1 MNVPNISWDQMIF
14 LFVVIDK
21 MNSVLIIGSAT
32 IDRVEQ
38 PGVSAVKMGGVVT
51 YAGITF
57 RKHGLHT
64 TVVSNIATQDV
75 ALFRILRQQD
85 IQLFNGVT
93 KTTTMFVNHVDGD
106 ERWQEM
112 PVCAAPITAGQL
124 QCTIQHV
131 DHIHLGP
138 LHPLDIERGFIR
150 LASRKGIWI
159 TLDVQGYVRRI
170 EKGKVRQ
177 GISEDLHEALLA
189 CTVISAERTE
199 LQVILDAYQMGIDEL
214 MNAYELSEIVVTN
227 GSEGGRVVLMSGEVV
242 SYKARRV
249 NHVAD
254 ATGAG
259 DVFFA
264 AYLVSR
270 LHQRQSVRVACKHA
284 ALVAARQ
291 VQGRYIPEDC
301 LRVER
306 LRDVTP
312 SFFSTLADPR
322 DGLEKVPGLS

>member
-1 MNVPNISWDQMIF
+1 MTF
-14 LFVVIDK
+14 LFVGIDRMK
-21 MNSVLIIGSAT
+21 HVLIIGSAT
-32 IDRVEQ
+32 IDRIEQ
-38 PGVSAVKMGGVVT
+38 PGISAVKMGGVVT

-57 RKHGLHT
+57 RKHGLRT
-64 TVVSNIATQDV
+64 AVISNIATQDV
-75 ALFRILRQQD
+75 GLFRILRQQN

-112 PVCAAPITAGQL
+112 PVRAAPITAGQL
-124 QCTIQHV
+124 QSTIRGV

-138 LHPLDIERGFIR
+138 LHPLDIERELLR
-150 LASRKGIWI
+150 LVTEKGIWV
-159 TLDVQGYVRRI
+159 TLDVQGYVRRV
-170 EKGKVRQ
+170 EKGKVRP

-189 CTVISAERTE
+189 CTVIGADRTE

-214 MNAYELSEIVVTN
+214 MNAYKLSEIVVTN

-242 SYKARRV
+242 SYKVPRV
-249 NHVAD
+249 NHVVD

-270 LHQRQSVRVACKHA
+270 LHRRRSVRVACKHA

-291 VQGRYIPEDC
+291 VQGRCIPEDM
-301 LRVER
+301 LRVEK
-306 LRDVTP
+306 LRDVKP
-312 SFFSTLADPR
+312 SFFSILADPR
-322 DGLEKVPGLS
+322 NGLEKVLGFS

>member
-1 MNVPNISWDQMIF
+1 MNH
-14 LFVVIDK
+14 
-21 MNSVLIIGSAT
+21 VLVIGSAT

-38 PGVSAVKMGGVVT
+38 PGISAVKMGGVVT

-57 RKHGLHT
+57 RKHGLR
-64 TVVSNIATQDV
+64 TVVISNIATQDV
-75 ALFRILRQQD
+75 GLFRILRKQN

-112 PVCAAPITAGQL
+112 PVRAAPITAGQL
-124 QCTIQHV
+124 QSTIQHF
-131 DHIHLGP
+131 DHIYLGP
-138 LHPLDIERGFIR
+138 LHPLDIERELLR
-150 LASRKGIWI
+150 LAPEKGIWV
-159 TLDVQGYVRRI
+159 TLDVQGYVRRV
-170 EKGKVRQ
+170 EKGKVRP

-189 CTVISAERTE
+189 CTIIGADRTE
-199 LQVILDAYQMGIDEL
+199 LQVILDAYQMGIGEL
-214 MNAYELSEIVVTN
+214 MNAYKLSEIVVTN

-242 SYKARRV
+242 SYKAQRI
-249 NHVAD
+249 NHAVD

-270 LHQRQSVRVACKHA
+270 LHRRRSVMVACRHA

-291 VQGRYIPEDC
+291 VQGRYIPEDL

-306 LRDVTP
+306 FRDVKP

-322 DGLEKVPGLS
+322 DGLEKVLGFS

>member
-1 MNVPNISWDQMIF
+1 MNR
-14 LFVVIDK
+14 
-21 MNSVLIIGSAT
+21 VLVIGSAT
-32 IDRVEQ
+32 IDSIEQ
-38 PGVSAVKMGGVVT
+38 PGISAVKMGGVVT

-64 TVVSNIATQDV
+64 AVVSNIATQDV

-106 ERWQEM
+106 ERWQKM
-112 PVCAAPITAGQL
+112 PLRAAPITASQL

-138 LHPLDIERGFIR
+138 LHPLDIERELLRI
-150 LASRKGIWI
+150 APRKGIWV
-159 TLDVQGYVRRI
+159 TLDVQGYVRRV
-170 EKGKVRQ
+170 EKGKVRP

-189 CTVISAERTE
+189 CTVIGADRTE

-214 MNAYELSEIVVTN
+214 MNAYKLSEIVVTN
-227 GSEGGRVVLMSGEVV
+227 GSEGGCVVLMSGEVV

-249 NHVAD
+249 NHIVD
-254 ATGAG
+254 VTGAG

-270 LHQRQSVRVACKHA
+270 LHQRRSVRVACNHA

-301 LRVER
+301 LRVEK

-322 DGLEKVPGLS
+322 DGLEKVLGLS

>member
-1 MNVPNISWDQMIF
+1 MNH
-14 LFVVIDK
+14 
-21 MNSVLIIGSAT
+21 VLVIGSAT

-38 PGVSAVKMGGVVT
+38 PGISAVKMGGVVT

-64 TVVSNIATQDV
+64 DVVSNIATQNV
-75 ALFRILRQQD
+75 ALFRILSQQD

-93 KTTTMFVNHVDGD
+93 KTTTTFVNYVDGD

-112 PVCAAPITAGQL
+112 PVRATPITAGQL
-124 QCTIQHV
+124 QRTIRGV

-138 LHPLDIERGFIR
+138 LHPLDIERGLI
-150 LASRKGIWI
+150 LAPRKGIWV
-159 TLDVQGYVRRI
+159 TLDVQGYVRRV
-170 EKGKVRQ
+170 EKGKVRP

-189 CTVISAERTE
+189 CTVIKADQTE
-199 LQVILDAYQMGIDEL
+199 LQVILDAYQMGIDEF
-214 MNAYELSEIVVTN
+214 MNAYELSEIVLTN

-249 NHVAD
+249 NHVVD
-254 ATGAG
+254 TTGAG

-270 LHQRQSVRVACKHA
+270 LHQQRSIRGACKHA

-301 LRVER
+301 LRVE
-306 LRDVTP
+306 T
-312 SFFSTLADPR
+312 
-322 DGLEKVPGLS
+322 

>member
-1 MNVPNISWDQMIF
+1 MTF
-14 LFVVIDK
+14 LFVGIYR
-21 MNSVLIIGSAT
+21 MNRVLVIGSAT
-32 IDRVEQ
+32 IDRIEQ
-38 PGVSAVKMGGVVT
+38 PGISAVKMGGVVT

-64 TVVSNIATQDV
+64 VVVSNIATQDV

-106 ERWQEM
+106 KRWQEM
-112 PVCAAPITAGQL
+112 PVRAAPITAGQL
-124 QCTIQHV
+124 QCTIRGV

-138 LHPLDIERGFIR
+138 LHPLDIERGLLR
-150 LASRKGIWI
+150 LAPRKGIWV
-159 TLDVQGYVRRI
+159 TLDVQGYVRRV
-170 EKGKVRQ
+170 EKGKVRP
-177 GISEDLHEALLA
+177 GISEDLHGALLA
-189 CTVISAERTE
+189 CTVIGAERTE
-199 LQVILDAYQMGIDEL
+199 LQVILDAYQMRIDEL
-214 MNAYELSEIVVTN
+214 MNAYKLSEIIVTN

-249 NHVAD
+249 NHVVD
-254 ATGAG
+254 TIGAG

-270 LHQRQSVRVACKHA
+270 LHQRRSVRVACKHA
-284 ALVAARQ
+284 ALIAARQ

-301 LRVER
+301 LRVE
-306 LRDVTP
+306 T
-312 SFFSTLADPR
+312 
-322 DGLEKVPGLS
+322 

>member
-1 MNVPNISWDQMIF
+1 MNR
-14 LFVVIDK
+14 
-21 MNSVLIIGSAT
+21 VLVIGSAT

-38 PGVSAVKMGGVVT
+38 PGISAVKMGGVVT

-64 TVVSNIATQDV
+64 AVVSNIATQDV
-75 ALFRILRQQD
+75 VLFRILRQQD
-85 IQLFNGVT
+85 IPLFNGVT

-106 ERWQEM
+106 KRWQEM
-112 PVCAAPITAGQL
+112 PVRAAPITAGQL
-124 QCTIQHV
+124 QRA

-138 LHPLDIERGFIR
+138 LHPLDIERGLLR
-150 LASRKGIWI
+150 LAPKKGIWV

-170 EKGKVRQ
+170 EKGKVRP
-177 GISEDLHEALLA
+177 GISEDLPEAFLA
-189 CTVISAERTE
+189 CTVIKAERAE
-199 LQVILDAYQMGIDEL
+199 LQAILDAYQLRIDEL
-214 MNAYELSEIVVTN
+214 MNAYKLSEIVVTN

-249 NHVAD
+249 NHVVD

-270 LHQRQSVRVACKHA
+270 LHQRHSVRVACKHA

-301 LRVER
+301 LRVE
-306 LRDVTP
+306 T
-312 SFFSTLADPR
+312 
-322 DGLEKVPGLS
+322 

>member
-1 MNVPNISWDQMIF
+1 MNH
-14 LFVVIDK
+14 
-21 MNSVLIIGSAT
+21 VLVIGSAT

-38 PGVSAVKMGGVVT
+38 PGISAVKMGGVVT

-75 ALFRILRQQD
+75 GLFRILRQQD
-85 IQLFNGVT
+85 ILLFNGVT

-106 ERWQEM
+106 GRWQEM
-112 PVCAAPITAGQL
+112 PVRATPINAGQL
-124 QCTIQHV
+124 QYAIRGV

-138 LHPLDIERGFIR
+138 LHPLDLERGLLR
-150 LASRKGIWI
+150 LAPKKGIWV
-159 TLDVQGYVRRI
+159 TLDVQGYVRRV
-170 EKGKVRQ
+170 EKGKVHP

-189 CTVISAERTE
+189 CTVINAERTE
-199 LQVILDAYQMGIDEL
+199 LQVILDAYQMRIDEL
-214 MNAYELSEIVVTN
+214 MNAYKLSEIVVTN
-227 GSEGGRVVLMSGEVV
+227 GGEGGRVVLMSGEVV
-242 SYKARRV
+242 SYKAQRV
-249 NHVAD
+249 NHVVD
-254 ATGAG
+254 TTGAG

-270 LHQRQSVRVACKHA
+270 LHQRHSVRVACKHA

-301 LRVER
+301 LRVE
-306 LRDVTP
+306 T
-312 SFFSTLADPR
+312 
-322 DGLEKVPGLS
+322 

>member
-1 MNVPNISWDQMIF
+1 MSN
-14 LFVVIDK
+14 
-21 MNSVLIIGSAT
+21 VLIIGSAT

-38 PGVSAVKMGGVVT
+38 SGVSAVKMGGVVT

-57 RKHGLHT
+57 RKHGLRT
-64 TVVSNIATQDV
+64 AVISNIATQDV
-75 ALFRILRQQD
+75 ALFRILRQQN

-93 KTTTMFVNHVDGD
+93 KTTTMFVNHIDGD

-112 PVCAAPITAGQL
+112 PVRASPITAGQL
-124 QCTIQHV
+124 QSTIQHFG
-131 DHIHLGP
+131 HLYLGP
-138 LHPLDIERGFIR
+138 LHPLDIERELLR
-150 LASRKGIWI
+150 LAPEKGIWV
-159 TLDVQGYVRRI
+159 TLDVQGYVRRV
-170 EKGKVRQ
+170 ENGKVRP

-189 CTVISAERTE
+189 CTVISADRTE
-199 LQVILDAYQMGIDEL
+199 LLVILDAYQMRIDEL

-249 NHVAD
+249 NHVVD

-270 LHQRQSVRVACKHA
+270 LHRRQSVRVACKHA

-291 VQGRYIPEDC
+291 VHGRYIPEDC

-322 DGLEKVPGLS
+322 DGLEKVSGSS

>member
-1 MNVPNISWDQMIF
+1 MNH
-14 LFVVIDK
+14 
-21 MNSVLIIGSAT
+21 VLVIGSAT

-38 PGVSAVKMGGVVT
+38 PGISAVKMGGVVT

-64 TVVSNIATQDV
+64 AVISNIATQDV
-75 ALFRILRQQD
+75 GLFRILRQQN

-112 PVCAAPITAGQL
+112 PVRAAPITADQL
-124 QCTIQHV
+124 QSTIQHF
-131 DHIHLGP
+131 DHIYLGP
-138 LHPLDIERGFIR
+138 LHPLDIERELLR
-150 LASRKGIWI
+150 LAPEKGIWV
-159 TLDVQGYVRRI
+159 TLDVQGYVRRV
-170 EKGKVRQ
+170 ENGKVRP

-189 CTVISAERTE
+189 CTVIGADRTE

-214 MNAYELSEIVVTN
+214 MNAYKLSEIVVTN
-227 GSEGGRVVLMSGEVV
+227 GSDGGRVVLMSGEVV
-242 SYKARRV
+242 SYKAPRV
-249 NHVAD
+249 KSVVD

-270 LHQRQSVRVACKHA
+270 LHRRRSVKVACRHA

-291 VQGRYIPEDC
+291 VQGRCIPEDM
-301 LRVER
+301 LRVEK
-306 LRDVTP
+306 LRDVKP
-312 SFFSTLADPR
+312 SFFSTLADPLN
-322 DGLEKVPGLS
+322 GLGKVLGFS

>member
-1 MNVPNISWDQMIF
+1 MLLGPDDI
-14 LFVVIDK
+14 LFVGMDR
-21 MNSVLIIGSAT
+21 MNNVLIIGSAT

-38 PGVSAVKMGGVVT
+38 SGVSAVKMGGVVA

-57 RKHGLHT
+57 RKHGLR
-64 TVVSNIATQDV
+64 TVVASNIATQDA
-75 ALFRILRQQD
+75 ALFRILREQD

-93 KTTTMFVNHVDGD
+93 KATTMFVNHVDGD

-112 PVCAAPITAGQL
+112 PVCAAPITAGKL
-124 QCTIQHV
+124 QCAIRRV

-138 LHPLDIERGFIR
+138 LHPLDIERGLIR
-150 LASRKGIWI
+150 LAPGKGIWV

-170 EKGKVRQ
+170 EKGKVRP

-189 CTVISAERTE
+189 CTVIKADQTE
-199 LQVILDAYQMGIDEL
+199 LQVILDAYQMKIDEF
-214 MNAYELSEIVVTN
+214 MNAYKLSEIVVTN
-227 GSEGGRVVLMSGEVV
+227 GKAGGRVVLMSGEVA
-242 SYKARRV
+242 SYKARQI
-249 NHVAD
+249 NHAVD
-254 ATGAG
+254 TTGAG

-270 LHQRQSVRVACKHA
+270 LHRRQSVRVACKHA

-306 LRDVTP
+306 LRDVRP

-322 DGLEKVPGLS
+322 DGLERMLGLS

>member
-1 MNVPNISWDQMIF
+1 MNH
-14 LFVVIDK
+14 
-21 MNSVLIIGSAT
+21 VLVIGSAT

-38 PGVSAVKMGGVVT
+38 HGISAVKMGGVVT

-64 TVVSNIATQDV
+64 VVVSNIATQDA

-112 PVCAAPITAGQL
+112 PVRAAPITAGQL
-124 QCTIQHV
+124 QYAIRGC

-138 LHPLDIERGFIR
+138 LHPLDIERGLLR
-150 LASRKGIWI
+150 LAPKKGIWV

-170 EKGKVRQ
+170 VKGKVRP
-177 GISEDLHEALLA
+177 GISKDLHEALLA
-189 CTVISAERTE
+189 CKVIKAERTE
-199 LQVILDAYQMGIDEL
+199 LQAILDAYQLRIDEL
-214 MNAYELSEIVVTN
+214 MNAYKLNEIVVTA
-227 GSEGGRVVLMSGEVV
+227 GHEGGRIVLMSGKAV

-249 NHVAD
+249 NHVVD
-254 ATGAG
+254 TTGAG

-270 LHQRQSVRVACKHA
+270 LHQRHSVDVACKHA
-284 ALVAARQ
+284 ALIAARQ
-291 VQGRYIPEDC
+291 VQGRYIPEDY
-301 LRVER
+301 LRVE
-306 LRDVTP
+306 
-312 SFFSTLADPR
+312 S
-322 DGLEKVPGLS
+322 

>member
-1 MNVPNISWDQMIF
+1 MNH
-14 LFVVIDK
+14 
-21 MNSVLIIGSAT
+21 VLVIGSAT

-38 PGVSAVKMGGVVT
+38 LGISAVKMGGVVT

-64 TVVSNIATQDV
+64 AVVSNIAAQDV
-75 ALFRILRQQD
+75 GLFRILRRQN

-93 KTTTMFVNHVDGD
+93 KTTTMFVNHVDGNG
-106 ERWQEM
+106 RWQEM
-112 PVCAAPITAGQL
+112 PVRAAPITAGQL
-124 QCTIQHV
+124 QSTIRGV

-138 LHPLDIERGFIR
+138 LHPLDIERELLR
-150 LASRKGIWI
+150 LVPEKGIWV
-159 TLDVQGYVRRI
+159 TLDVQGYVRRV
-170 EKGKVRQ
+170 EKGKVRP

-189 CTVISAERTE
+189 CTVIGADRTE

-214 MNAYELSEIVVTN
+214 MNAYKLSEIVVTN

-242 SYKARRV
+242 SYKAPRV
-249 NHVAD
+249 KSVVD

-270 LHQRQSVRVACKHA
+270 LHRRRSVKVACRHA

-291 VQGRYIPEDC
+291 VQGRCIPEDM
-301 LRVER
+301 LRVEK
-306 LRDVTP
+306 LRDVKP

-322 DGLEKVPGLS
+322 NGLEKALGFS